1 MVKGGGGGGGG
12 ATPVIVQYA
21 SVRVG
26 LPFCSSYLSFQVLNP
41 CGASGVLL
49 NVMRV
54 TQQP

>member
-1 MVKGGGGGGGG
+1 MVKGGGGGGG

-26 LPFCSSYLSFQVLNP
+26 LPFCSFYLSFQVLNP